1 MNTTNHGEPNA
12 HLVDALTA
20 GDPSGRLR
28 AALAAGTH
36 PDPRL
41 TDTLVDR
48 CAVEPDFFIRDMLT
62 WALCRLPT
70 EATVPTL
77 VRELGSDTPQAR
89 SQSLHTLSKIGD
101 RQAWPAVS
109 ALLHDEHEEVA
120 RSAWRAAV
128 ALVPPGGEA
137 ALAADLAA
145 ELGRGDQPMQLSL
158 SRALMA
164 LGDAVLPVLD
174 AAATS
179 PDPRTRAHATAT
191 MQLCEDTDSGFTLSL
206 EMPNR
211 VAAAGPDTQQEES
224 GC

>member
-1 MNTTNHGEPNA
+1 VNTTNHGGPDA

-20 GDPSGRLR
+20 GDPSARLR
-28 AALAAGTH
+28 AALAAGTR

-41 TDTLVDR
+41 IDALVDR
-48 CAVEPDFFIRDMLT
+48 CAVEPDFFVREMLT

-70 EATVPTL
+70 ETTVARL
-77 VRELGSDTPQAR
+77 VRELGYDTTQAR

-101 RQAWPAVS
+101 RRAWPAVS
-109 ALLHDEHEEVA
+109 TLLHHEDEEVA

-128 ALVPPGGEA
+128 ALVPPGEEA

-179 PDPRTRAHATAT
+179 PDPAIRAHADAT
-191 MQLCEDTDSGFTLSL
+191 QQLCADPDSGFTPSL
-206 EMPNR
+206 EMAKR
-211 VAAAGPDTQQEES
+211 VAAAGPDTQQETLE
-224 GC
+224 C